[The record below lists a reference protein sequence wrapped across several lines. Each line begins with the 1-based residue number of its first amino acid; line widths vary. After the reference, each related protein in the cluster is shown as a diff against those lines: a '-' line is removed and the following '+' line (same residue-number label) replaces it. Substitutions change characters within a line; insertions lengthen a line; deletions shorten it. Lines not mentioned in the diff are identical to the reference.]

1 MMFNIYK
8 AKQQVF
14 FIDIF
19 KVGED
24 LNKDILIPIYIVYT
38 LYKKRFLIV
47 QTAEFAH
54 ILYFKV
60 LDIRPRIK

>member
-14 FIDIF
+14 FIIIF
-19 KVGED
+19 EVGED
-24 LNKDILIPIYIVYT
+24 LNKDILIPMYS

-47 QTAEFAH
+47 QSLLVYYISKFG
-54 ILYFKV
+54 ILDRELNKYFK
-60 LDIRPRIK
+60 I

>member
-14 FIDIF
+14 FIIIF

-24 LNKDILIPIYIVYT
+24 LNKDILIPMYS

-47 QTAEFAH
+47 QTEEFTR

-60 LDIRPRIK
+60 WDIRPRIK